1 MEFRVG
7 MWFYMGWWEDGWWVK
22 TNKGRSNEDLSENI
36 SGRRKA
42 STVSVVKWGQAHSA
56 KGNEARKC
64 SEWARESEATLI
76 FIRNAVSHGRLSTG
90 QAWPSE
96 GFKRIAL
103 ATVLQQGWKQV
114 DLLSGASLQ
123 YAAEKEQN
131 ESGKVDWRELVSL
144 EMLQEQESVRLFMY
158 TRYTQIWDMRRWS
171 IKSVPRFS
179 PKWLEKW
186 AELGRL
192 QAHLWLDGRDSSS
205 RKMHVRDYIWDKW
218 HLSKHPSREV

>member
-1 MEFRVG
+1 
-7 MWFYMGWWEDGWWVK
+7 
-22 TNKGRSNEDLSENI
+22 
-36 SGRRKA
+36 
-42 STVSVVKWGQAHSA
+42 
-56 KGNEARKC
+56 
-64 SEWARESEATLI
+64 
-76 FIRNAVSHGRLSTG
+76 VSHGRLSTG

-158 TRYTQIWDMRRWS
+158 TRYTQIWDMRR
-171 IKSVPRFS
+171 
-179 PKWLEKW
+179 
-186 AELGRL
+186 
-192 QAHLWLDGRDSSS
+192 
-205 RKMHVRDYIWDKW
+205 
-218 HLSKHPSREV
+218 